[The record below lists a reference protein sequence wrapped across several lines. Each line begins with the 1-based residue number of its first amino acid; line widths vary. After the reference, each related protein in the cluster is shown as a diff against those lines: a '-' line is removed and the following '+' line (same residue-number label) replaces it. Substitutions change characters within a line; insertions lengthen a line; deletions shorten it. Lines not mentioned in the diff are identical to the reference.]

1 MDYSESLIKL
11 SAAIKDYRL
20 AMLSGDLS
28 CALYWSKRIIEF
40 SNDLYLWTDAKEM
53 DLYSE

>member
-11 SAAIKDYRL
+11 AAAIKDYRL
-20 AMLSGDLS
+20 AMLQNDVS
-28 CALYWSKRIIEF
+28 CALYWSKRIIEYAD
-40 SNDLYLWTDAKEM
+40 DLYLWTDSKEM

>member
-20 AMLSGDLS
+20 AMLSGDMK
-28 CALYWSKRIIEF
+28 CALYWSKRIIEYA
-40 SNDLYLWTDAKEM
+40 DALYLWTDAKEM